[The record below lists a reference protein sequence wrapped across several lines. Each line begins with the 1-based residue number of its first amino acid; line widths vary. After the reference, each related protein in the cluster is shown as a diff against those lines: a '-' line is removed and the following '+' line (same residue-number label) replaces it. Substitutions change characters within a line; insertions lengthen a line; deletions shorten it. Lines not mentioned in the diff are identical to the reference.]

1 MSDYDRIFRDDY
13 YNMQAVAR
21 RVFKGENYDDP
32 AVYDA
37 AYEAVF
43 VALDSKPEYKG
54 FPISVISDF
63 AYDMAAEAQDFES
76 VRSLDD

>member
-1 MSDYDRIFRDDY
+1 MGAYDRIFRDDY
-13 YNMQAVAR
+13 YAMQRIAR
-21 RVFKGENYDDP
+21 KIFKNENYDDP
-32 AVYDA
+32 EVFNA

-43 VALDSKPEYKG
+43 VTLDSKTKYKG
-54 FPISVISDF
+54 FPITAISDF